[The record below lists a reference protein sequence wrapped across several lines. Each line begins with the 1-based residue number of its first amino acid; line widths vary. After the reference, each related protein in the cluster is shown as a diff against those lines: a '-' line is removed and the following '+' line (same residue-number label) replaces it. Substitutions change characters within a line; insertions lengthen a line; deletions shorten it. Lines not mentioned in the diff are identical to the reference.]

1 MGSVFQVR
9 PLRKVNAAPRGSV
22 ILSASIVRIIFPAS
36 PDRGENMLTLGESV
50 SMTGEGWNTV
60 CVSVD
65 AIKFNAATSY
75 STLSN
80 ASEIISRFQS
90 P

>member
-1 MGSVFQVR
+1 
-9 PLRKVNAAPRGSV
+9 
-22 ILSASIVRIIFPAS
+22 
-36 PDRGENMLTLGESV
+36 MLTLGESV
-50 SMTGEGWNTV
+50 STTGEGWNTV